1 MERLSVEYGK
11 QFNLEFAVYTAIK
24 IATTDVET
32 YNTIIITHATLEHPD
47 CAFVA
52 DKRAIYYI
60 CG

>member
-24 IATTDVET
+24 IATADAEP
-32 YNTIIITHATLEHPD
+32 YNTIITTHATLEHPD
-47 CAFVA
+47 CAFMA
-52 DKRAIYYI
+52 DKQAIYYI